1 MTNRTISKTIIYFQD
16 MDEHDAL
23 VDRIYELREHIE
35 SLKFRLHLRSV
46 GTMQGMKE
54 LIEEL
59 RTNIGH
65 LRTLMFEREQKQ
77 FEIETSYNPFIFRRE

>member
-16 MDEHDAL
+16 IDDHDAL

-54 LIEEL
+54 LIMEIRDNICRL
-59 RTNIGH
+59 RS
-65 LRTLMFEREQKQ
+65 LMFQREQKQ
-77 FEIETSYNPFIFRRE
+77 FEIETSYNPFILRRE